1 MRLHLGPSIRTGRR
15 PLRLADR
22 ERAVT
27 SLYQGR
33 INDGNRTETHRAH
46 ARGAAAAAAI
56 GTAPLAAGDEPSDA
70 QQPPPP
76 GQSCV
81 QLGGSQFKC
90 ESPGN
95 VQLNDAPSV
104 TNNPY

>member
-1 MRLHLGPSIRTGRR
+1 MMGIGRKHLAPM
-15 PLRLADR
+15 L
-22 ERAVT
+22 
-27 SLYQGR
+27 
-33 INDGNRTETHRAH
+33 
-46 ARGAAAAAAI
+46 GALAAAAAI
-56 GTAPLAAGDEPSDA
+56 GTAPLATGDEPTDA
-70 QQPPPP
+70 QPPPP

-81 QLGGSQFKC
+81 QLGTSQFKC

>member
-1 MRLHLGPSIRTGRR
+1 MMGIVRKHLAPM
-15 PLRLADR
+15 L
-22 ERAVT
+22 
-27 SLYQGR
+27 
-33 INDGNRTETHRAH
+33 
-46 ARGAAAAAAI
+46 GALAAAAAI
-56 GTAPLAAGDEPSDA
+56 GTGPLAAGEGPLDA

-81 QLGGSQFKC
+81 QVGGSQFKC

-104 TNNPY
+104 TDNPC

>member
-1 MRLHLGPSIRTGRR
+1 MRLRLGPSIRTGRR

-22 ERAVT
+22 ERAET

-33 INDGNRTETHRAH
+33 INDGNRTETPRAH
-46 ARGAAAAAAI
+46 ARGAR
-56 GTAPLAAGDEPSDA
+56 GRGGDRHRLAAGEGPLDA

-81 QLGGSQFKC
+81 QVGGSQFKC

>member
-1 MRLHLGPSIRTGRR
+1 L
-15 PLRLADR
+15 
-22 ERAVT
+22 
-27 SLYQGR
+27 
-33 INDGNRTETHRAH
+33 
-46 ARGAAAAAAI
+46 
-56 GTAPLAAGDEPSDA
+56 DA

-81 QLGGSQFKC
+81 QVGGSQFKC

>member
-1 MRLHLGPSIRTGRR
+1 MMGIGRKHLAPMFGA
-15 PLRLADR
+15 L
-22 ERAVT
+22 
-27 SLYQGR
+27 
-33 INDGNRTETHRAH
+33 
-46 ARGAAAAAAI
+46 AAAPAI
-56 GTAPLAAGDEPSDA
+56 GTALLAAGEGPSDA

-76 GQSCV
+76 RQSCV

-104 TNNPY
+104 TDNPC

>member
-1 MRLHLGPSIRTGRR
+1 MGRR

-22 ERAVT
+22 ERAETACTKEGSVMGI
-27 SLYQGR
+27 GR
-33 INDGNRTETHRAH
+33 KHLAPML
-46 ARGAAAAAAI
+46 GALAAAAAI
-56 GTAPLAAGDEPSDA
+56 GTGPLAAGEGPLDA

-81 QLGGSQFKC
+81 QVGGSQFKC

-104 TNNPY
+104 TDNPC